1 MRFIWIKTYR
11 IVYFSPSLFAKHRTL
26 SSWCQIFSSR
36 STSRKILIFSVSKFS
51 VYCCHSDIDF
61 TKNCILINFPIHSQS
76 LVKNLYRSDKD
87 KITFKVIEKHRYG
100 LLKTGSNH
108 LNLPR
113 KLVPP
118 LLSNPKKGLKR
129 RVATPQ
135 PLLQPPSPNP
145 RENWATGWGG

>member
-26 SSWCQIFSSR
+26 SSWCQIFSNR

-76 LVKNLYRSDKD
+76 LVKILYRSDKD

-100 LLKTGSNH
+100 LLKTVSNH

-113 KLVPP
+113 KLVHTLFSQTPRRQ
-118 LLSNPKKGLKR
+118 NP
-129 RVATPQ
+129 ATP
-135 PLLQPPSPNP
+135 SSNP